1 MSRLTV
7 TDSGS
12 ATHTGNVRRSNEDAH
27 LVRDPLFMVADGVGG
42 ARAGEIAARLC
53 AEAFAQVELSGRSGE
68 ELLVDVIRRA
78 NRAIFDRAHSDHE
91 AAGMGTTV
99 AAAVLAQ
106 PPELALAHVG
116 DSRAYLLRD
125 GVLQRLSEDHSLVSE
140 LVQSG
145 QLTEA
150 EAEHHPQRNVVTR
163 VLGTEPDVQV
173 DSFTVEAQED
183 DLVLLCTDGL
193 NTMVPEAQIAE
204 QLAQPLP
211 AAELARRLVQAA
223 RRGGGEDN
231 VTAVVFRMGLVTDEL
246 AHGASAT
253 ERRLPALPHPDAPP
267 PSGRSG
273 RMRSALGIVAVGVLV
288 AALAVASVVGLA
300 AANFVGADTATG
312 RVAIYQGVPVDLP
325 FGLHLYRLRY
335 QSSVSYAL
343 LPAATRTG
351 LFDQRLR
358 SSASAYAAVHALEA
372 TYP

>member
-27 LVRDPLFMVADGVGG
+27 LVRTPLFMVADGVGG

-53 AEAFAQVELSGRSGE
+53 AEAFAQAELSGRSGE

-78 NRAIFDRAHSDHE
+78 NRAIFDRARSDHE

-99 AAAVLAQ
+99 AAAVLAE
-106 PPELALAHVG
+106 PPELAVAHVG

-125 GVLQRLSEDHSLVSE
+125 GALQRLSEDHSLVSE

-145 QLTEA
+145 HLTEA
-150 EAEHHPQRNVVTR
+150 EAERHPQRNVVTR
-163 VLGTEPDVQV
+163 VLGTEPDVTV
-173 DSFTVEAQED
+173 DSFTVEGRED
-183 DLVLLCTDGL
+183 DVVLLCTDGL
-193 NTMVPEAQIAE
+193 NTMVAESQIAE
-204 QLAQPLP
+204 LLALPLP

-231 VTAVVFRMGLVTDEL
+231 VTAVVFRLGPVTDEL
-246 AHGASAT
+246 AGRPAG
-253 ERRLPALPHPDAPP
+253 ERRIPAPFPEAADADREG
-267 PSGRSG
+267 GR
-273 RMRSALGIVAVGVLV
+273 RVRSILRAVALCVLV
-288 AALAVASVVGLA
+288 AALAVGAVVGLA

-312 RVAIYQGVPVDLP
+312 RIAIYQGVPVDLP

-335 QSSVSYAL
+335 QSTVSYAL
-343 LPAATRTG
+343 LPASRRAH

-358 SSASAYAAVHALEA
+358 SSSSAYAVVRALEA